1 MAAVKRVFMVD
12 GKPFFPLGA
21 QSGTSNA
28 YNDKESEAAFKA
40 VKALHGNTLWTD
52 VYWEHI
58 EKEEDKFDFTM
69 VDDLIASARRYGLKL
84 ILEWFATWKNANMDY
99 TPDWVKT
106 NPQRFKRVVSPTG
119 VDLWTLSPHCQQNL
133 EADKKAFVAL
143 CKYLKAKDSVEHT
156 VIGLQVENEP
166 GILGSDRD
174 YSPEAQTIF
183 DSPVPAKLIADM
195 KKRGKGEVY
204 NIWQKAGGKDSG
216 TWSDLFGWTAG
227 EFMSAWAIANYIDSI
242 AAAGKA
248 VYDIPMYSNV
258 WVMEI
263 HRANVV
269 WMNPGE
275 TYPSGGAVRKALD
288 IYKWFTPHVDMI
300 TPDIKPYNHR
310 FWDAMCAT
318 YSRDDNPLFFSET
331 PPFLNLFRAI
341 TDYNLI
347 GYSRMSSTENIA
359 DENGNVRPEYQ
370 IGANTYWCLAS
381 AIPLILK
388 YQGTG
393 KMHAIVQEEDIGAML
408 LDLDGF
414 YCAVIF
420 SDGPQR
426 RLGTDWRHKK
436 IVPEGEN
443 NGPAGFD
450 RGRGLLVQASKNEF
464 YILGAKFR
472 VFFRPKMPPAK
483 LLDVTFVADRFQE
496 SLIHQLKV
504 DEGHFDDN
512 GNFVVDRRRNGDAID
527 GAIWVEPDLGIVRII
542 RCD

>member
-1 MAAVKRVFMVD
+1 
-12 GKPFFPLGA
+12 
-21 QSGTSNA
+21 
-28 YNDKESEAAFKA
+28 
-40 VKALHGNTLWTD
+40 
-52 VYWEHI
+52 
-58 EKEEDKFDFTM
+58 
-69 VDDLIASARRYGLKL
+69 
-84 ILEWFATWKNANMDY
+84 
-99 TPDWVKT
+99 
-106 NPQRFKRVVSPTG
+106 
-119 VDLWTLSPHCQQNL
+119 
-133 EADKKAFVAL
+133 
-143 CKYLKAKDSVEHT
+143 
-156 VIGLQVENEP
+156 
-166 GILGSDRD
+166 
-174 YSPEAQTIF
+174 
-183 DSPVPAKLIADM
+183 
-195 KKRGKGEVY
+195 
-204 NIWQKAGGKDSG
+204 
-216 TWSDLFGWTAG
+216 
-227 EFMSAWAIANYIDSI
+227 MSAWAIANYIDSI
-242 AAAGKA
+242 AAAGKE

-310 FWDAMCAT
+310 FWDAICAT